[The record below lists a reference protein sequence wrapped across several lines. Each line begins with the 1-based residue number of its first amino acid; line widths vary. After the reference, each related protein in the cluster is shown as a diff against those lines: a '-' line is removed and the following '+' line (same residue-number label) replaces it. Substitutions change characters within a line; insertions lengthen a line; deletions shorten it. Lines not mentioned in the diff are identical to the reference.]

1 QFWESPEVINLEEKN
16 HEEQYQQNQ
25 FDTTKQ
31 QRKDVLRFPVKRL
44 IRLSIIEGEI
54 SQYRGFES
62 RTGIEAGELQYDRI
76 DLRKS
81 ELERGCFEE
90 VNIDNF

>member
-1 QFWESPEVINLEEKN
+1 KKHLGTIDKSDSHEDFSQFWESPEVINLEEKN

-25 FDTTKQ
+25 
-31 QRKDVLRFPVKRL
+31 
-44 IRLSIIEGEI
+44 LSIIEGKI
-54 SQYRGFES
+54 PQYRGFES

-90 VNIDNF
+90 